1 MDRLPASISRELTL
15 RLVHGVGPPLVIHAE
30 LRYGA
35 EDPYAVE
42 ALFDAG
48 GAAPV
53 RWVFSR
59 DLLAAGLRDHVGEG
73 DVSVGPVPAPRDGG
87 SHEPAVR
94 LRLASPDGSAVL
106 EASAV
111 ALDAFLTETYAVVPA
126 GAESAHLDVDAAIG
140 AILERH

>member
-1 MDRLPASISRELTL
+1 MDGLPVIIIRELTL
-15 RLVHGVGPPLVIHAE
+15 RLVHGVGPPVVIHSQ

-35 EDPYAVE
+35 ADPYPVE

-73 DVSVGPVPAPRDGG
+73 DVSVGPVPVPRDGG
-87 SHEPAVR
+87 SHEPVVR

-106 EASAV
+106 EAPARV
-111 ALDAFLTETYAVVPA
+111 LGAFLAETYAAVPT

-140 AILERH
+140 AILERY

>member
-1 MDRLPASISRELTL
+1 MDGLPVSVTREFTL
-15 RLVHGVGPPLVIHAE
+15 RLLHGVGPPLVVYAQ

-48 GAAPV
+48 GDAPV

-59 DLLAAGLRDHVGEG
+59 DLLAAGLRDQVGEG
-73 DVSVGPVPAPRDGG
+73 DVSVGPGPATRDGG
-87 SHEPAVR
+87 SPEPVVR

-111 ALDAFLTETYAVVPA
+111 ALEAFLTETYAAVPA
-126 GAESAHLDVDAAIG
+126 GAESALLDVDAAIG
-140 AILERH
+140 AILERR

>member
-1 MDRLPASISRELTL
+1 MGGVPVSVTRELTL
-15 RLVHGVGPPLVIHAE
+15 RLLHGVGPPLVVHAQ

-35 EDPYAVE
+35 EDPYAVD

-48 GAAPV
+48 GDAPV

-87 SHEPAVR
+87 GQEPAVR

-106 EASAV
+106 EASALEL
-111 ALDAFLTETYAVVPA
+111 AGFLGETYAAVPA

-140 AILERH
+140 EILERH

>member
-1 MDRLPASISRELTL
+1 MDGEPVSVTAELTL
-15 RLVHGVGPPLVIHAE
+15 RLLNGTGPPLVVHAR
-30 LRYGA
+30 LSYGA

-42 ALFDAG
+42 ALLDAG
-48 GAAPV
+48 GDAPV

-87 SHEPAVR
+87 AQAPVVR

-106 EASAV
+106 EASAR
-111 ALDAFLTETYAVVPA
+111 ALEAFLTETYAAVPA

>member
-1 MDRLPASISRELTL
+1 MDGQPATVTRELTL
-15 RLVHGVGPPLVIHAE
+15 RLLQGSASPLVVRAQ

-35 EDPYAVE
+35 RDPYAVE

-48 GAAPV
+48 GDAPV

-59 DLLAAGLRDHVGEG
+59 DLLAAGLRDAVGEG
-73 DVSVGPVPAPRDGG
+73 DVSVCPVPAPRDAVAD
-87 SHEPAVR
+87 EPVVR

-106 EASAV
+106 EAPAR
-111 ALDAFLTETYAVVPA
+111 ALEAFLAETYAAVPA